1 MSDKLHPIPQA
12 LRDAIRKKQAV
23 VVVGAGVSIQ
33 ATGNAPAAS
42 WKGLIRLGIQRCVE
56 IDPERKGDW
65 ERNARERVDSKFQ
78 DTFLGLANEVA
89 RMIGGEGKAPGR
101 LGQWLG
107 DTVGKLEPKHPEII
121 KAIHALDL
129 QLVTTN
135 YDGLL
140 ERPDLPPVTWR
151 DFAKIPQVLRGHG
164 RGVLHLHGHW
174 NEPDSVVLDN
184 ESFVVVRD
192 EEHPKAVLR
201 MLAMSKTL
209 LFIGCGEGLSDP
221 NFSRFREWLA
231 EVNSANP
238 MPHFRLCS
246 TEDHA
251 RLAAEDDPRERIDLV
266 PYGKH
271 EDLPGFLQ
279 KLAPEPIVVTSG
291 KGAASGHPEGSN
303 APSGTVPIQPLTQA
317 IQSYLRHLSDEVQH
331 LRLVGFGHALDLELP
346 IEDAYVPLRLLTS
359 ASLAA
364 STPGKFD
371 LDEMERRGIANKDVP
386 VSGMFQLAHSM
397 GYRGVVVLGDP
408 GSGKTTAA
416 RQLSRAILK
425 DADPA
430 TTFGLPVGVV
440 PVLIR
445 LRDLRPEQMKDPW
458 AFVDASVRPE
468 PVAVAGAKKR
478 KETGPGP
485 DLRARQGV
493 LWIFDGLDEVV
504 DEPMRV
510 QVTQWMARVLDERR
524 EDRFMV
530 TCRYSGY
537 RGHVALGPR
546 FCTFYVQPLD
556 ATQVREFVER
566 WHRVVARRIYG
577 EGPKA
582 TERANESIEALMGIL
597 GQEEYRIGRLRE
609 LPANPLLLTILC
621 LVHHEQKN
629 LPGRRVD
636 LYARC
641 TRVLVEEWR
650 KEMLRRSRATPMDA
664 GAAEE
669 VLASVAWWLH
679 SEDKRTS
686 DTMETLGAKALPML
700 ESMSPTTG
708 LGRDGKQFIERMRDL
723 SGIMAMHGAGRCG
736 FLHLTFQ
743 EYLAASHATR
753 AGLAGQLATEL
764 GRTWWREM
772 ILLAVAMGT
781 KDFATEFFTTATR
794 VDGAVVKHEG
804 LLTQAMDESRHVIAE
819 PFVAVLKDPKRDD
832 AEKLAALRIVR
843 ERDAKDVVEA
853 CRTLLDAE
861 SIDLARLAEEV
872 LLKAGETIPA
882 RTRRGVRRGGLGT
895 ATLAISIDP
904 MTGMAFVDVPA
915 GEFLMGSDAGH
926 YDDESPAHPVRVSAF
941 RMGRYPVTN
950 AEYAK
955 FLSAHPGAPKPRYW
969 DDSQFNDPRQPV
981 VGIDWNE
988 ASEFCRWL
996 GGRLPTEAEWEY
1008 ACRAGTTTEF
1018 AFGSELSHEQ
1028 ANFGMKVKRTT
1039 PVDQYPANAWGLH
1052 DMHGNVW
1059 EWCADW
1065 YGPGYYAS
1073 SPAVDPLGP
1082 EEGGGRVLRGG
1093 CWVISAVRCRSA
1105 CRIDGHPGDWSPRRG
1120 FRVVLASRS
1129 AS

>member
-12 LRDAIRKKQAV
+12 LRDAIRNRQVV

-42 WKGLIRLGIQRCVE
+42 WKGLIRLGIEACPRWNSELNKAWVK
-56 IDPERKGDW
+56 RKLDELQSADRIG
-65 ERNARERVDSKFQ
+65 
-78 DTFLGLANEVA
+78 LIGLADEV
-89 RMIGGEGKAPGR
+89 RRRIGTTNGR
-101 LGQWLG
+101 LEEWLRE
-107 DTVGKLEPKHPEII
+107 TVGQLKVKTPTILD
-121 KAIHALDL
+121 ALHALGCPI
-129 QLVTTN
+129 VTTN

-140 ERPDLPPVTWR
+140 DRNGLSAVTWQQAGPVDR
-151 DFAKIPQVLRGHG
+151 IIRGEDKG
-164 RGVLHLHGHW
+164 IIHLHGRFD
-174 NEPDSVVLDN
+174 EPDSVVLGIEDYAA
-184 ESFVVVRD
+184 VRD
-192 EEHPKAVLR
+192 GAFAKAVR
-201 MLAMSKTL
+201 EALAMTRTL
-209 LFIGCGEGLSDP
+209 LFVGCGDGLSDP
-221 NFSRFREWLA
+221 NFTTFRRWMATVLS
-231 EVNSANP
+231 NRSSS
-238 MPHFRLCS
+238 HYRLCCDDERQALEKEH
-246 TEDHA
+246 ED
-251 RLAAEDDPRERIDLV
+251 EERIDLV
-266 PYGKH
+266 PYGEH

-279 KLAPEPIVVTSG
+279 KLAPESIVVTSG
-291 KGAASGHPEGSN
+291 QGAASGHPEGSN
-303 APSGTVPIQPLTQA
+303 APSDTVPPQPFTQA
-317 IQSYLRHLSDEVQH
+317 IQAYLRHLSDEVQH

-371 LDEMERRGIANKDVP
+371 LDELESRGIANKDVP

-416 RQLSRAILK
+416 RQLCRAILK

-478 KETGPGP
+478 KEAGPGP
-485 DLRARQGV
+485 DLRSRKGV

-510 QVTQWMARVLDERR
+510 RVTEWMARVLDERR

-537 RGHVALGPR
+537 QGDVALGPG
-546 FCTFYVQPLD
+546 FCKFNVQPLD

-641 TRVLVEEWR
+641 TRVLVEEWN
-650 KEMLRRSRATPMDA
+650 KEKLRRSQATPMDA

-679 SEDKRTS
+679 SEDQRTS

-700 ESMSPTTG
+700 ESMSSANG

-794 VDGAVVKHEG
+794 VDGAVVKHEA
-804 LLTQAMDESRHVIAE
+804 LLTQAIDESRHVIAK
-819 PFVAVLKDPKRDD
+819 PFVTILEDPKRDD
-832 AEKLAALRIVR
+832 GEKLAALRIVR
-843 ERDAKDVVEA
+843 ERGAKEVVEA
-853 CRTLLDAE
+853 CRGLVEAK
-861 SIDLARLAEEV
+861 SADLARLAEEV
-872 LLKAGETIPA
+872 LLKAGEAVPP
-882 RTRRGVRRGGLGT
+882 RTRRGVRRRGAGDASLP
-895 ATLAISIDP
+895 IYIEP
-904 MTGMAFVDVPA
+904 KTGMTFVELPA
-915 GEFLMGSDAGH
+915 GEFQMGSDGSLF
-926 YDDESPAHPVRVSAF
+926 DDESPVHPVRVSAF

-955 FLSAHPGAPKPRYW
+955 FLAAHPGAPKPLYW

-981 VGIDWNE
+981 VGIDWNQ

-1008 ACRAGTTTEF
+1008 ACRAGTTTEY
-1018 AFGSELSHEQ
+1018 AFGKDLSHEQ
-1028 ANFGMKVKRTT
+1028 VNFGRTVGRTT
-1039 PVDQYPANAWGLH
+1039 PVDHYPANSWGFH

-1065 YGPGYYAS
+1065 YGEKYYAS
-1073 SPAVDPLGP
+1073 SPSVDPQGP
-1082 EEGGGRVLRGG
+1082 IKSKGRVSRGGG
-1093 CWVISAVRCRSA
+1093 WSSWAWNCRSA
-1105 CRIDGHPGDWSPRRG
+1105 RRCDWHPGDRNSDKG
-1120 FRVVLASRS
+1120 FRVVIPSRS